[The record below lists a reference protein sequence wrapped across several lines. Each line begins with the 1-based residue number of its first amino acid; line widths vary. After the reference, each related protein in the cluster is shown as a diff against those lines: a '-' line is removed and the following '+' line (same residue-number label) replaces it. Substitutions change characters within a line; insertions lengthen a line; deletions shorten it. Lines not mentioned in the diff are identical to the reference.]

1 MSELHFLSVL
11 CPQSPKEHPGAQPPI
26 LCLFI
31 PFRETAMEIRAVLVA
46 QACLV
51 PQACQANGE
60 KR

>member
-1 MSELHFLSVL
+1 MNCIFSLSSAL
-11 CPQSPKEHPGAQPPI
+11 SLPRSTLG
-26 LCLFI
+26 LSLLFSVSLSH
-31 PFRETAMEIRAVLVA
+31 FRETAMEIQAVLGA